1 MNVPNKLKGSHVRLP
16 SRSAY
21 IIAGVW
27 CLMTIVL
34 ANGYAGTLF
43 SFLSVAKLE
52 PVINSLEELANSDVN
67 LMIQAHTDL
76 SKRFL
81 V

>member
-1 MNVPNKLKGSHVRLP
+1 
-16 SRSAY
+16 
-21 IIAGVW
+21 
-27 CLMTIVL
+27 MTIVL

-52 PVINSLEELANSDVN
+52 PVINSLEKLADSDVN

-81 V
+81 VQSLLIIVTQMISSVF